1 MVLWILIKR
10 LADSYHV
17 NSQRYKNCD
26 VDPNQMISELICD
39 ESMLFWNDVDPN
51 PIIGWELSRDESLY
65 SCSDVII
72 WIQIKWLAES
82 YHVEYQGDNSQ

>member
-1 MVLWILIKR
+1 M
-10 LADSYHV
+10 

-26 VDPNQMISELICD
+26 VDPNQMIGCELACD
-39 ESMLFWNDVDPN
+39 ELMLFWNDADPN
-51 PIIGWELSRDESLY
+51 QIIGLELSRDESLY
-65 SCSDVII
+65 SCSNVII